1 MFFLKSLISFLCLKG
16 KILHYES
23 CVLHATANIANVF
36 FLMFLQE
43 QICESWGPNSKAK
56 KDSRFENEV
65 LAVLPWYINLIV
77 YQDSLKKQG
86 AVAKRILL
94 QSISF

>member
-1 MFFLKSLISFLCLKG
+1 MKAVCYMLQLILLMYFF
-16 KILHYES
+16 
-23 CVLHATANIANVF
+23 
-36 FLMFLQE
+36 MFLQE
-43 QICESWGPNSKAK
+43 QICEFWGPNSKAK
-56 KDSRFENEV
+56 KDPRTHGSLCFENEV
-65 LAVLPWYINLIV
+65 LAVLPWHVNLIV